1 MSAAARIRKESQLA
15 GTRIVVADDHRLMR
29 QGLRTMLTSQG
40 FEVVGEAQDGRAAV
54 AMARELAADLVIMD
68 ITMPGLNGI
77 DATRQITDSAGNGA
91 KVIALSMHSDRRFI
105 AQALKA
111 GASGYL
117 LKDCAF
123 DELAQAIQAVLAGK
137 VYLSPG
143 VTGAVV
149 DDYLR
154 KVPTADT
161 GRCANLT
168 AREREVLQLLAEGS
182 STKQIAAA
190 LKVSTKTIETY
201 RRRVMDKLN
210 LYTVAELTNYAIR
223 EGLTSTG

>member
-40 FEVVGEAQDGRAAV
+40 FEVVGEAQDGRTAV
-54 AMARELAADLVIMD
+54 AMACELAADLVIMD

-91 KVIALSMHSDRRFI
+91 KVIALSMHSDRRFV

-190 LKVSTKTIETY
+190 LKVSTKTVETY

-210 LYTVAELTNYAIR
+210 LYTVAELTKYAIR